1 MIIYKEIT
9 NYTELYAFHMNIK
22 SPYISEVEYG
32 DYLKSL
38 FNDTDSYGHKLFK
51 ELHLIGAYSNEELI
65 GFIQFGV
72 TNIGFDDSGG
82 ISEKV
87 NYSVIRNLY
96 FEKREIGETLLKTAL
111 ILLKNEVYAF
121 FHYFGMSCFSRH
133 GKLSSNLQEIEDLLL
148 MNGFVSNEINVYY
161 STELLEEEDTNIDIK
176 FTDINEQR
184 IQKLIFEKDG
194 EFVGEAE
201 MHLVNENKAYLR
213 WIYVSDNFRHLG
225 YGSKCMREL
234 KSYLRSI
241 GIKRL
246 DTDTAEDN
254 IIAQKYYERNGFT
267 NLGKTK
273 SYLKK

>member
-133 GKLSSNLQEIEDLLL
+133 GKLSSNLQEIEDSILFYFF
-148 MNGFVSNEINVYY
+148 NKFGFIWKY
-161 STELLEEEDTNIDIK
+161 SSYIRFHKIPEEDTFII
-176 FTDINEQR
+176 FCYIEV
-184 IQKLIFEKDG
+184 IVLIC
-194 EFVGEAE
+194 
-201 MHLVNENKAYLR
+201 LN
-213 WIYVSDNFRHLG
+213 
-225 YGSKCMREL
+225 
-234 KSYLRSI
+234 
-241 GIKRL
+241 
-246 DTDTAEDN
+246 
-254 IIAQKYYERNGFT
+254 
-267 NLGKTK
+267 
-273 SYLKK
+273 